1 MFKNRTHSSKNYFFQ
16 FLATM
21 MALESVFWTIVTN
34 GMTPQD
40 IMEDNFGMFTA
51 SLNFLSQQKFN

>member
-51 SLNFLSQQKFN
+51 SLNFH